1 MLDLI
6 EESEVNK
13 LSLRK
18 QGKKFLLYQKAI
30 GPYIQ
35 EIENNIKKSEEGFY
49 RIGEKTLR
57 DILGEHLKSNSIST
71 IRKGLQYCF
80 WKNDI
85 VIWIQPRSDGK
96 KNFYFRRRHASD
108 VLPTDLQESDVADVD

>member
-30 GPYIQ
+30 EPYFH
-35 EIENNIKKSEEGFY
+35 EIKHNITKSEEGFY

-57 DILGEHLKSNSIST
+57 DMLGKHLGKNSIGG
-71 IRKGLQYCF
+71 IHRGLRYCL

-85 VIWIQPRSDGK
+85 VIDKTLRTDGLH
-96 KNFYFRRRHASD
+96 NFYFRKRVKSD
-108 VLPTDLQESDVADVD
+108 ALPIGLQESDAVDVD